1 LDFLLWLGLG
11 GYVWRVYII
20 GGDRLVLIFGKGCA
34 GYVLC
39 LGGWK
44 AQGGAKSLSKVKM
57 LFGKGRL
64 HNDRQD
70 AVGQIR
76 KLICFWWIYKIWVRY
91 EPTF

>member
-1 LDFLLWLGLG
+1 MEGLYNWGGPVSFDLWQ
-11 GYVWRVYII
+11 RVC
-20 GGDRLVLIFGKGCA
+20 RLCA
-34 GYVLC
+34 VSRWLEER
-39 LGGWK
+39 
-44 AQGGAKSLSKVKM
+44 AGAKSLSKVKM